1 MNVSGQAAGP
11 QQTALVE
18 PAPLHRRP
26 RALSCAAAQLGSRSE
41 DPAHWGQGRGGR
53 RLQGKSGAREAAWPP
68 AWKQLVGIQL
78 HPPTPAGDLGLP
90 QDTAH
95 LSVLVC
101 ETAVGWPV
109 GVATGPS
116 PASSTPQ
123 PGSWLGARLS
133 ETGRLTH
140 GAPRG
145 VGAWKTLEMWQF
157 LLLTFLFK
165 NMLHFSK
172 RVFHQKCDFLGFAP
186 TAWGGR
192 CSVFCCF
199 HTRATRVPVKSL
211 SRFRGRGTPAPQVW
225 VPDLDGRPGQSR
237 TRAVRSLWHDMLPDP
252 GLCLS
257 FLFSLFWSK

>member
-26 RALSCAAAQLGSRSE
+26 RALSGAAAQLGSRSE

-101 ETAVGWPV
+101 ETAVGWPTGVAV

-192 CSVFCCF
+192 CSIFCCF
-199 HTRATRVPVKSL
+199 HTRSTRVPVK
-211 SRFRGRGTPAPQVW
+211 
-225 VPDLDGRPGQSR
+225 
-237 TRAVRSLWHDMLPDP
+237 
-252 GLCLS
+252 
-257 FLFSLFWSK
+257 

>member
-1 MNVSGQAAGP
+1 MGFIRVASGGARRHLLPAWGVRSRGHEHVGAGGRAPADGPGGARTPP
-11 QQTALVE
+11 QKAKGSVRRGC
-18 PAPLHRRP
+18 PAGFQERRP
-26 RALSCAAAQLGSRSE
+26 CPLGSGT
-41 DPAHWGQGRGGR
+41 WGTPPPGEVGGPGSSLASGLETAGRN
-53 RLQGKSGAREAAWPP
+53 LAPP
-68 AWKQLVGIQL
+68 
-78 HPPTPAGDLGLP
+78 PPTPAGDLGLP

-101 ETAVGWPV
+101 ETAVGWPTGVAV

-199 HTRATRVPVKSL
+199 HTRSTRVPVK
-211 SRFRGRGTPAPQVW
+211 
-225 VPDLDGRPGQSR
+225 
-237 TRAVRSLWHDMLPDP
+237 
-252 GLCLS
+252 
-257 FLFSLFWSK
+257 